1 MIVALAAC
9 GEAPEPAGEV
19 VAAEV
24 VAASEPRAI
33 VPMLPRVRSECG
45 EPRPGHV
52 VGVSAAG
59 FELDGAR
66 HEDVVTLGLA
76 LEAMGR
82 AGPLEVGL
90 AFDEGLTLAQV
101 RRIFAVLGELEP
113 RPRLLVGLAADGQA
127 GGVKFVP
134 ILAAEIEASP
144 PEPAPAPTQTDA
156 SYHLA
161 VDGAL
166 AELREL
172 RSGRTLP
179 LDAPIDGVVLV
190 SANDHTT
197 WRDIAAALA
206 RPCGEARLIEAARVP
221 VGRIPTVRR
230 TVTRDPDGPWIDPD
244 MVRRIV
250 RANINDTR
258 RCYDRG
264 LARDPTLTGR
274 VSIQIHIK
282 ETGAVK
288 ETAVKETTLRDPAVG
303 FCIAAAIRKW
313 KFPRPERGA
322 VVIDYP
328 FVLEPG

>member
-1 MIVALAAC
+1 MSLRGRRVAHGQVLASSC
-9 GEAPEPAGEV
+9 GAPG
-19 VAAEV
+19 
-24 VAASEPRAI
+24 
-33 VPMLPRVRSECG
+33 
-45 EPRPGHV
+45 
-52 VGVSAAG
+52 
-59 FELDGAR
+59 LDDRRDAR
-66 HEDVVTLGLA
+66 
-76 LEAMGR
+76 
-82 AGPLEVGL
+82 
-90 AFDEGLTLAQV
+90 
-101 RRIFAVLGELEP
+101 
-113 RPRLLVGLAADGQA
+113 
-127 GGVKFVP
+127 
-134 ILAAEIEASP
+134 
-144 PEPAPAPTQTDA
+144 
-156 SYHLA
+156 YHLA

-190 SANDHTT
+190 SANDHTS

-206 RPCGEARLIEAARVP
+206 RPCGEARLIEAAWVP

-244 MVRRIV
+244 MVRRSV

-264 LARDPTLTGR
+264 MARDPTLTGR

-313 KFPRPERGA
+313 KFPRPERGP
-322 VVIDYP
+322 VIIDYP